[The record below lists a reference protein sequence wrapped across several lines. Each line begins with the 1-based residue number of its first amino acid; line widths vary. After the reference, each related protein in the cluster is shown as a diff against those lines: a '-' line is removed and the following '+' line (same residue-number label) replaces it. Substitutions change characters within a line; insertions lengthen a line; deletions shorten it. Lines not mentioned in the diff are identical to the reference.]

1 MSLALLL
8 GVLALMAGT
17 TSHFYL
23 RGRRPEPQDP
33 IVPIEPHREYQIE
46 SVSARKCVQ
55 LTGGPGAE
63 GGEAQIRTCDK
74 SDAQRFQFDLLAD
87 GAYRIRR
94 AGSNQCL
101 AVADGSQDDGAAV
114 SGVTWNGDR
123 QQQWVIL
130 AVGEGAARL
139 MVRHSDKAMDV
150 WHEETADGTA
160 LKQMSWKGSA
170 NQQFRL
176 SVVDL
181 ADR

>member
-17 TSHFYL
+17 MSRFYL

-33 IVPIEPHREYQIE
+33 NVKIEPHRDYQIE
-46 SVSARKCVQ
+46 SVSAGKCVQ

-63 GGEAQIRTCDK
+63 GGEAQLRTCDR
-74 SDAQRFQFDLLAD
+74 SDAQRFRFDLLAD

-101 AVADGSQDDGAAV
+101 AVADGSQNDGAALR
-114 SGVTWNGDR
+114 GARWNGDL
-123 QQQWVIL
+123 QQQWLVL
-130 AVGEGAARL
+130 AVGEGTVRL

-150 WHEETADGTA
+150 WREETADGA
-160 LKQMSWKGSA
+160 EVRQVSWKDSA

-176 SVVDL
+176 SVVDR